1 MWKRGSNLIGQVSPW
16 PTICSYRKSKKKVN
30 KWKQTNEQTQQQQQK
45 AKQHVQLSH
54 KKELS
59 FFETHIL
66 QMEEPA
72 ESKRKVTGFS
82 KAAYF

>member
-1 MWKRGSNLIGQVSPW
+1 MTKSALGPLYALTGSQ
-16 PTICSYRKSKKKVN
+16 KKKVN

-45 AKQHVQLSH
+45 PKQHVQLSH